1 MNISYSASDL
11 YNKKSSN
18 GNSYISSYRK
28 NVREA
33 NLDVQNFQ
41 KEIESFRKSV
51 RKLKNFDS
59 DTVTSNKLEKYL
71 KNFTESYNKL
81 RDSGEE
87 ITDKELSKTL
97 SDVDEFLKENKKS
110 LKKLG
115 LKESNGKW
123 EFDEKVLEETKESD
137 LNKIFEGKDSLFK
150 KLDKL
155 MRTMEEKAEEEEF
168 QLVSRKFYTV
178 TKYSEE
184 EMWQGSTARKV
195 QGVIE
200 ELQELNIKVQN
211 YDAAIGNDTQEIK
224 EGLGAFVWGYNDML
238 TKATD
243 SASKYTNYMIEKTKA
258 AETVDNFSKFGITV
272 RDDGTL
278 EYYSDAIIDD
288 TFKEGYAA
296 LFGENAAY
304 GNLIKQY
311 AKDIFN
317 TTMKTESL
325 GITIDSYA

>member
-81 RDSGEE
+81 KDSGEE

-110 LKKLG
+110 LKRLG

-184 EMWQGSTARKV
+184 EMWQGGTAFYV
-195 QGVIE
+195 QGVVE
-200 ELQELNIKVQN
+200 GLQELNTKVQN
-211 YDAAIGNDTQEIK
+211 YDVSIGNDKQEIK
-224 EGLGAFVWGYNDML
+224 KGINAFVWGYNDML

-243 SASKYTNYMIEKTKA
+243 SASKYTNYMLEKTKA
-258 AETVDNFSKFGITV
+258 AETVDNFSKLGITV

-296 LFGENAAY
+296 LFEENAAY